1 MLISANVEDRNC
13 NRAIFGTKIS
23 TVHSTS
29 GGGHTGEVGE
39 DQQPHLL
46 KKQSEGVGATVRRK
60 ALHTELLLHR
70 NEELRKVKLFLFCFF
85 KLCHSR

>member
-1 MLISANVEDRNC
+1 MWRTGAVTELFLVP
-13 NRAIFGTKIS
+13 KYIS

-46 KKQSEGVGATVRRK
+46 KKQSEVGGATVRRK

-70 NEELRKVKLFLFCFF
+70 NEELRKVKLFFCFF
-85 KLCHSR
+85 KFCHSR